1 MQEDVENGTADLL
14 KPIKLRDTRSEY
26 QDFDTGVFC
35 GHVQQEKRAQRENPY
50 WIPKRNRDAL
60 AKHNEEVEALKSEFD
75 TRHLEEE
82 LEEMD
87 KLFKNLGSLS

>member
-1 MQEDVENGTADLL
+1 M
-14 KPIKLRDTRSEY
+14 SS
-26 QDFDTGVFC
+26 
-35 GHVQQEKRAQRENPY
+35 KRIELSMKIRIGFQKGIEM
-50 WIPKRNRDAL
+50 L